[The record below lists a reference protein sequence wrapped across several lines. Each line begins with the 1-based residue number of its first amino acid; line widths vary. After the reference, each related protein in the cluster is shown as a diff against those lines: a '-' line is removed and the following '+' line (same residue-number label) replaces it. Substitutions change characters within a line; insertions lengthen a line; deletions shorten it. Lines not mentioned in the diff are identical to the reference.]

1 MVERPLFRTYRP
13 VAGIHRIERR
23 ASRPHVELP
32 IITPGCLRSGKKLRK
47 VSFWFEAESIS
58 ILYMIIIT
66 MRFILTEPDIQ
77 INFNFLLTEEE
88 EAKSEVQAAAES
100 ELPVLGEAQIEM
112 EETNASASEG
122 YAADESE
129 AVEAI

>member
-1 MVERPLFRTYRP
+1 M
-13 VAGIHRIERR
+13 
-23 ASRPHVELP
+23 
-32 IITPGCLRSGKKLRK
+32 RK

-66 MRFILTEPDIQ
+66 MRFILTEPAIQ
-77 INFNFLLTEEE
+77 INFTFLLTEEE
-88 EAKSEVQAAAES
+88 EAESEVQAAAES

>member
-1 MVERPLFRTYRP
+1 
-13 VAGIHRIERR
+13 
-23 ASRPHVELP
+23 
-32 IITPGCLRSGKKLRK
+32 
-47 VSFWFEAESIS
+47 
-58 ILYMIIIT
+58 

-77 INFNFLLTEEE
+77 INFTFLLTEEE

-122 YAADESE
+122 YTADESE